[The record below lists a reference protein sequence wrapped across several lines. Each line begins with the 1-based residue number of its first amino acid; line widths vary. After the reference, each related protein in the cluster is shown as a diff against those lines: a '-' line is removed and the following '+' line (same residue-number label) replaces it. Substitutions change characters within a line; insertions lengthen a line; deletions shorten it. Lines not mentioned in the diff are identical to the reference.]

1 MHHEYLPVIL
11 PVLICFSAG
20 ECSRYSYNLV
30 NILGLV
36 RTRIGRL
43 VGHFRWNLFLVL
55 YPVGALGD
63 GMAGCFTIP
72 VFKATDPMP
81 YSILMPNKFNIA
93 FNMAYFLTV
102 LPVGYILQFPI
113 NFAHLLKKRREFYA
127 ESLYREA
134 VDTKKL

>member
-1 MHHEYLPVIL
+1 M
-11 PVLICFSAG
+11 
-20 ECSRYSYNLV
+20 

-81 YSILMPNKFNIA
+81 YSISMPNKFNIA